1 MRFGLLFIG
10 LILAC
15 LPAVAQDR
23 STLGWG
29 RLFTNDSFGDGKDRW
44 QTGSYGISLLR
55 GPTWDGALPAHP
67 GTILEFRAFGQII
80 APADLATVN
89 ADDRRYAGVLSLG
102 LHTHFRM
109 GRAEATIG
117 GDLVAIGPQTKLG
130 QFQTDIHELFSL
142 PTPQILDAQIGNT
155 FVASVSGELG
165 YSFQIAENIT
175 LRPFVAA
182 QSGAETLLRAGGD
195 IVVGGAWDGALMLR
209 DSVTG
214 QRYTGVDGNTQGGQ
228 TQGLSV
234 TLGADI
240 ARVFSSQ
247 YLPTGGNAALSENR
261 ARVRAGLEWQSAYG
275 NIFYGMTYLAPEF
288 DGQDEGQLTGS
299 LNVNFG
305 F

>member
-55 GPTWDGALPAHP
+55 GPTWDGALPARP
-67 GTILEFRAFGQII
+67 GRILEFRAFGQII

-182 QSGAETLLRAGGD
+182 QSGAETLHGRCREYPRWANPRAERHP
-195 IVVGGAWDGALMLR
+195 WR
-209 DSVTG
+209 
-214 QRYTGVDGNTQGGQ
+214 
-228 TQGLSV
+228 
-234 TLGADI
+234 
-240 ARVFSSQ
+240 
-247 YLPTGGNAALSENR
+247 
-261 ARVRAGLEWQSAYG
+261 
-275 NIFYGMTYLAPEF
+275 
-288 DGQDEGQLTGS
+288 
-299 LNVNFG
+299 
-305 F
+305 